1 VKQVCCLALSLCS
14 ILPSPAWAQGAA
26 QSESVALV
34 GGLSYGAANTLFSPE
49 GFEVVTG
56 PAGTRAVPGH
66 ERGVGKLAF
75 FGTTITRRVAIMF
88 ETDYTGAGASGF
100 SSRHMTVGAR
110 YRPGSRVWLGGGAG
124 WGSLRH
130 QADSN
135 SEALGLEHGLALSA
149 AAGFEVLHWKLFA
162 LDLQARVSTATY
174 GQLRVTRTAIL
185 LGYEVWVPLG

>member
-1 VKQVCCLALSLCS
+1 MKRMCCLAFSLCS
-14 ILPSPAWAQGAA
+14 ILPSLAWAQSAA
-26 QSESVALV
+26 RSESVALV
-34 GGLSYGAANTLFSPE
+34 GGLAYGAANTLFRPE
-49 GFEVVTG
+49 GFEVVIG

-75 FGTTITRRVAIMF
+75 FGLAVTRRVAIVF
-88 ETDYTGAGASGF
+88 DTDYTGAGASGF

-110 YRPGSRVWLGGGAG
+110 YRLGSRVWFGGGAG
-124 WGSLRH
+124 WGTLRY
-130 QADSN
+130 QADSD
-135 SEALGLEHGLALSA
+135 SEALRLEHGLALSA

-174 GQLRVTRTAIL
+174 GPLRVTRTAIL